1 MAPRLAER
9 WERCGLVRKP
19 FRNKDPWVRVPT
31 NENDDQDVDADLQ
44 MEPSTR
50 FLKRNVSIIRAV
62 YQTYGLRPKP
72 SIPQLEKEVSG
83 LFLSNLFLKKF

>member
-9 WERCGLVRKP
+9 WERCGLVRKR

-62 YQTYGLRPKP
+62 YQTYGFATKA
-72 SIPQLEKEVSG
+72 
-83 LFLSNLFLKKF
+83 